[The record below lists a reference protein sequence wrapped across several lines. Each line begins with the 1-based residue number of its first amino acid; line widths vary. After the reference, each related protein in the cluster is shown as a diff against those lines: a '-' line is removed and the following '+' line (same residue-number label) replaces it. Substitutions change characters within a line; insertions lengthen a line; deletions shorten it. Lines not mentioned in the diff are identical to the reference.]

1 MSFWRTHAGH
11 EIDFVVERGT
21 RAIGI
26 QAKSGARVDRK
37 DFRGLDAL
45 AESRPL
51 QLRIVLYGGTSL
63 VPFGEGRIAVPASAF
78 FL

>member
-1 MSFWRTHAGH
+1 M
-11 EIDFVVERGT
+11 
-21 RAIGI
+21 GI
-26 QAKSGARVDRK
+26 EAKSGARVDRK